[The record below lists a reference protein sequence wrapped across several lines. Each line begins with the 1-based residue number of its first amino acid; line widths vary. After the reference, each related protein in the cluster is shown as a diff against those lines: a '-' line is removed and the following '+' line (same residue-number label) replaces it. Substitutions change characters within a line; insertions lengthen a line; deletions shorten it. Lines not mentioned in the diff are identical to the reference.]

1 MNPLI
6 LLVALVIGITSNWDD
21 AAWFMA
27 GYLVAF
33 LVAGYMRGKR
43 DF

>member
-6 LLVALVIGITSNWDD
+6 LLVALVIGITSDWGDGF
-21 AAWFMA
+21 WFVA

-33 LVAGYMRGKR
+33 LVVGYMRGR